1 MRLAGRQMSSVIK
14 SRRISTRRMLPI
26 LNAGLTKAWPHDG
39 EYLADGDIQRSRILT
54 PPLSSTS
61 SIAFSN
67 SKYN

>member
-1 MRLAGRQMSSVIK
+1 
-14 SRRISTRRMLPI
+14 MLPI